1 MKVTFLGTGTSHGVP
16 MIGCNCAVCRSDNPK
31 NKRRRCSLYVQ
42 AGGKHLLFDTPP
54 DLRDQ
59 VLTFGVERVDAV
71 FITHPHADHIFG
83 FDDIRRFSDLQK
95 AHIHVHGSPETTA
108 SMRAKFDYVDRP
120 SHSFG
125 GVPRVVFTEM
135 SAPVEIGGAK
145 VTPVPV
151 MHGEEP
157 VYGFLVEADGRRL
170 AYIPDCS
177 GIPETSFHPPSTEGS
192 GVTGLLEHLD
202 VMILDGLRPGKHATH
217 FSIEECVE
225 NLQRIGA
232 KRSFLT
238 HLTHHSDHDTLQTS
252 LPAGIEVP
260 WDGLMV
266 S

>member
-1 MKVTFLGTGTSHGVP
+1 MKITFLGTGTSHGVP
-16 MIGCNCAVCRSDNPK
+16 MIGCDCEVCKSTNPK

-59 VLTFGVERVDAV
+59 VLTFGVDRVDAV

-83 FDDIRRFSDLQK
+83 FDDVRRFSDLQK
-95 AHIHVHGSPETTA
+95 GHIPVYGSPETMA
-108 SMRAKFDYVDRP
+108 SMRSKFDYVDKP

-125 GVPRVVFTEM
+125 GVPRVIFTEM
-135 SAPVEIGGAK
+135 IAPVDVGPVR

-151 MHGEEP
+151 MHGEEKI
-157 VYGFLVEADGRRL
+157 YGFMVDADGKRL

-177 GIPETSFHPPSTEGS
+177 GIPNES
-192 GVTGLLEHLD
+192 LRYLEDLD
-202 VMILDGLRPGKHATH
+202 VMILDGLRPEKHTTH
-217 FSIEECVE
+217 FSTEECVE
-225 NLQRIGA
+225 HLQQIGA

-238 HLTHHSDHDTLQTS
+238 HLTHNSDHDPLQAS
-252 LPAGIEVP
+252 LPAGMEVP
-260 WDGLMV
+260 WDGLTV

>member
-1 MKVTFLGTGTSHGVP
+1 
-16 MIGCNCAVCRSDNPK
+16 MIGCDCAVCRLDNPK

-54 DLRDQ
+54 DFRDQ
-59 VLTFGVERVDAV
+59 VLTFGVKRVDAV

-83 FDDIRRFSDLQK
+83 FDDVRRFSDLQQG
-95 AHIHVHGSPETTA
+95 HIPVCGSPETIA
-108 SMRAKFDYVDRP
+108 SMRIKFDYVDKA

-135 SAPVEIGGAK
+135 TAPVEAGRAR

-157 VYGFLVEADGRRL
+157 VYGFRVDANGKSL

-177 GIPETSFHPPSTEGS
+177 GIPDESFQS
-192 GVTGLLEHLD
+192 LESLD
-202 VMILDGLRPGKHATH
+202 VMILDGLRPSKHATH

-225 NLQRIGA
+225 HLQRIGA

-238 HLTHHSDHDTLQTS
+238 HLTHHSDHDVLQAS

-260 WDGLMV
+260 WDGLTV

>member
-1 MKVTFLGTGTSHGVP
+1 MKVTFLGTGTSHGIP
-16 MIGCNCAVCRSDNPK
+16 MIGCHCAVCRSENPK

-83 FDDIRRFSDLQK
+83 FDDVRRFSDLQK
-95 AHIHVHGSPETTA
+95 EHIPVYGSPETIA
-108 SMRAKFDYVDRP
+108 SMRTKFDYVDNP

-135 SAPVEIGGAK
+135 VAPVEIGDAR

-151 MHGEEP
+151 MHGEDP
-157 VYGFLVEADGRRL
+157 VYGFLIEAGSKRL

-177 GIPETSFHPPSTEGS
+177 GIPENSFQW
-192 GVTGLLEHLD
+192 LENLD

-225 NLQRIGA
+225 NLLRIGA

-238 HLTHHSDHDTLQTS
+238 HLTHHSDHAALQAELS
-252 LPAGIEVP
+252 AGIEVP
-260 WDGLMV
+260 WDGLIIA
-266 S
+266 

>member
-1 MKVTFLGTGTSHGVP
+1 MEFTFLGTGTSHGVP
-16 MIGCNCAVCRSDNPK
+16 MIGCHCAVCRSTHPK
-31 NKRRRCSLYVQ
+31 NKRRRCSLYVR

-83 FDDIRRFSDLQK
+83 FDDVRRFSDLQK
-95 AHIHVHGSPETTA
+95 AYLPVYGSPATIA
-108 SMRAKFDYVDRP
+108 AMRSKFDYVDKP

-125 GVPRVVFTEM
+125 GVPRVFFTEM
-135 SAPVEIGGAK
+135 TVPVEIGGVR

-151 MHGEEP
+151 THGQEDI
-157 VYGFLVEADGRRL
+157 YGFMVEADSKRL

-177 GIPETSFHPPSTEGS
+177 GISEESLKRLET
-192 GVTGLLEHLD
+192 LD
-202 VMILDGLRPGKHATH
+202 VMILDGLRPGRHATH
-217 FSIEECVE
+217 FSIEESVLH
-225 NLQRIGA
+225 LQRIKA

-238 HLTHHSDHDTLQTS
+238 HLTHHSDHDTLQVS

-260 WDGLMV
+260 WDGLTV
-266 S
+266 HVK

>member
-1 MKVTFLGTGTSHGVP
+1 MNFTFLGTGTSHGVP
-16 MIGCNCAVCRSDNPK
+16 MIGCHCAVCRSGNPK
-31 NKRRRCSLYVQ
+31 NKRRRCSLYVL
-42 AGGKHLLFDTPP
+42 AGGQHLLFDTPP

-83 FDDIRRFSDLQK
+83 FDDIRRFSDMQNE
-95 AHIHVHGSPETTA
+95 HIHVYGSPDTIA
-108 SMRAKFDYVDRP
+108 SMRTKFDYVDKP

-125 GVPRVVFTEM
+125 GVPRVIFTEM
-135 SAPVEIGGAK
+135 DAPVEVGGAR

-151 MHGEEP
+151 LHGEEP
-157 VYGFLVEADGRRL
+157 VYGFLVEADGKRL

-177 GIPETSFHPPSTEGS
+177 GIPAKSFQ
-192 GVTGLLEHLD
+192 LLKNMD

-217 FSIEECVE
+217 FSIEECIE
-225 NLQRIGA
+225 HLQRIGA

-238 HLTHHSDHDTLQTS
+238 HLTHHSDHDMLQAS

-260 WDGLMV
+260 WDGLTV

>member
-1 MKVTFLGTGTSHGVP
+1 MKVTFLGTGTSHGIP
-16 MIGCNCAVCRSDNPK
+16 MIGCNCSVCRSENPK

-42 AGGKHLLFDTPP
+42 AGGKHLLFDTAP

-83 FDDIRRFSDLQK
+83 FDDIRRFSEMQN
-95 AHIHVHGSPETTA
+95 AHINVYGSPETIA
-108 SMRAKFDYVDRP
+108 AMRTKFDYVDKL

-135 SAPVEIGGAK
+135 TAPVEIGGAR
-145 VTPVPV
+145 VTPIPV
-151 MHGEEP
+151 MHGEELI
-157 VYGFLVEADGRRL
+157 YGFRVDADGRSL

-177 GIPETSFHPPSTEGS
+177 GIPEKS
-192 GVTGLLEHLD
+192 LRALENLD
-202 VMILDGLRPGKHATH
+202 MMILDGLRHETHATH
-217 FSIEECVE
+217 FTIEQCVE
-225 NLQRIGA
+225 HLQRIGA

-238 HLTHHSDHDTLQTS
+238 HLTHHSDHDTLQAS

-260 WDGLMV
+260 WDGLTV
-266 S
+266 P

>member
-16 MIGCNCAVCRSDNPK
+16 MIGCRCAVCQSDNPR

-42 AGGKHLLFDTPP
+42 AGGKSLLFDTPP

-83 FDDIRRFSDLQK
+83 FDDVRRFSDMQRE
-95 AHIHVHGSPETTA
+95 HIHVYGSPATIA
-108 SMRAKFDYVDRP
+108 SMRVKFDYVDKP

-125 GVPRVVFTEM
+125 GVPRVIFTEM
-135 SAPVEIGGAK
+135 IKPVDVGSVR

-151 MHGEEP
+151 MHGEET
-157 VYGFLVEADGRRL
+157 VYGFMVEEDGSRL

-177 GIPETSFHPPSTEGS
+177 GIPADSFQWLEG
-192 GVTGLLEHLD
+192 LD

-225 NLQRIGA
+225 NLLRIGA

-238 HLTHHSDHDTLQTS
+238 HLTHHSDHDTLQAT
-252 LPAGIEVP
+252 LPAGIEVS
-260 WDGLMV
+260 WDGLTT
-266 S
+266 SCK

>member
-1 MKVTFLGTGTSHGVP
+1 MRITFLGTGTSHGVP
-16 MIGCNCAVCRSDNPK
+16 MIGCRCAVCRSDNPK

-83 FDDIRRFSDLQK
+83 FDDVRRFSELQEE
-95 AHIHVHGSPETTA
+95 HLPVYGSPETIA
-108 SMRAKFDYVDRP
+108 SMRTKFDYVDKP

-125 GVPRVVFTEM
+125 AVPRVVFTGM
-135 SAPVEIGGAK
+135 SAPVEAGGAR

-151 MHGEEP
+151 KHGQDD
-157 VYGFLVEADGRRL
+157 VYGFLVEADGKRL

-177 GIPETSFHPPSTEGS
+177 GIPPESFSR
-192 GVTGLLEHLD
+192 LENLD
-202 VMILDGLRPGKHATH
+202 VMILDGLRPGRHATH

-225 NLQRIGA
+225 HLQRFGA

-238 HLTHHSDHDTLQTS
+238 HLTHHSDHDTLQAA

-260 WDGLMV
+260 WDGLTIA
-266 S
+266 

>member
-1 MKVTFLGTGTSHGVP
+1 MKITFLGTGTSHGVP
-16 MIGCNCAVCRSDNPK
+16 MIGCRCAVCRSDNPK

-42 AGGKHLLFDTPP
+42 AGGKYLLFDTPP

-59 VLTFGVERVDAV
+59 VLTFGVARVDAV

-83 FDDIRRFSDLQK
+83 FDDVRRFSDLQK
-95 AHIHVHGSPETTA
+95 EHIHVYGSPATIA
-108 SMRAKFDYVDRP
+108 SMRAKFDYVDKP

-125 GVPRVVFTEM
+125 AVPRVIFTEM
-135 SAPVEIGGAK
+135 SAPVEVGGAR
-145 VTPVPV
+145 VMPVPV

-157 VYGFLVEADGRRL
+157 VHGFLIEADGKRL

-177 GIPETSFHPPSTEGS
+177 GIPEESFQW
-192 GVTGLLEHLD
+192 LENLD

-225 NLQRIGA
+225 NLQRISA

-238 HLTHHSDHDTLQTS
+238 HLTHHSDHAVLQEK

-260 WDGLMV
+260 WDGLIV
-266 S
+266 A

>member
-1 MKVTFLGTGTSHGVP
+1 MKITFLGTGTSHGVP
-16 MIGCNCAVCRSDNPK
+16 MIGCDCAVCRSDNPK

-95 AHIHVHGSPETTA
+95 AHIHVYGSPETIA
-108 SMRAKFDYVDRP
+108 SMRVKFDYVDKP

-125 GVPRVVFTEM
+125 GVPRVIFTEM
-135 SAPVEIGGAK
+135 TAPVEVGGAK

-151 MHGEEP
+151 MHGEESI
-157 VYGFLVEADGRRL
+157 YGFLVEADGKRL

-177 GIPETSFHPPSTEGS
+177 GIPDKSFE
-192 GVTGLLEHLD
+192 LLQELD

-225 NLQRIGA
+225 HLQRIGA

-238 HLTHHSDHDTLQTS
+238 HLTHNSDHDALLAI
-252 LPAGIEVP
+252 LPVGIEVP
-260 WDGLMV
+260 WDGLTV
-266 S
+266 Y

>member
-1 MKVTFLGTGTSHGVP
+1 MTLTFLGTGTSHGIP
-16 MIGCNCAVCRSDNPK
+16 MIGCDCAVCRSDNPK
-31 NKRRRCSLYVQ
+31 NRRRRCSVYIQ
-42 AGGKHLLFDTPP
+42 AGGKHLLLDTPP

-59 VLTFGVERVDAV
+59 VLTFGVKRVDAV

-83 FDDIRRFSDLQK
+83 FDDVRRFSDLQK
-95 AHIHVHGSPETTA
+95 GHIPVYGSPATMA
-108 SMRAKFDYVDRP
+108 SMRSKFDYVDRP

-125 GVPRVVFTEM
+125 AVPRVIFTEM
-135 SAPVEIGGAK
+135 TVPVDVGDVH

-151 MHGEEP
+151 KHGADDI
-157 VYGFLVEADGRRL
+157 YGFRIDADGKSI

-177 GIPETSFHPPSTEGS
+177 GIPSESFQTLK
-192 GVTGLLEHLD
+192 TLD

-217 FSIEECVE
+217 FSIEECVDH
-225 NLQRIGA
+225 LQRIGA

-238 HLTHHSDHDTLQTS
+238 HLTHHSDHDRLQAA

-260 WDGLMV
+260 WDGLTV

>member
-16 MIGCNCAVCRSDNPK
+16 MIGCHCAVCRSDNPK

-95 AHIHVHGSPETTA
+95 AHIHVYGSPETIA
-108 SMRAKFDYVDRP
+108 SMRVKFDYVDKP

-125 GVPRVVFTEM
+125 GVPRVIFTKM
-135 SAPVEIGGAK
+135 TAPVEVGGAK

-151 MHGEEP
+151 MHGAEA
-157 VYGFLVEADGRRL
+157 VYGFLVEADGKRL

-177 GIPETSFHPPSTEGS
+177 GIPDKSFE
-192 GVTGLLEHLD
+192 LLQDLD

-225 NLQRIGA
+225 HLQRIGA

-238 HLTHHSDHDTLQTS
+238 HLTHNSDHDALQAV

-260 WDGLMV
+260 WDGLTV
-266 S
+266 Y

>member
-1 MKVTFLGTGTSHGVP
+1 MKAMFLGTGTSHGVP
-16 MIGCNCAVCRSDNPK
+16 MIGCRCAVCLSDNPK
-31 NKRRRCSLYVQ
+31 NKRRRCSLYVR

-83 FDDIRRFSDLQK
+83 FDDIRRFSDMQQ
-95 AHIHVHGSPETTA
+95 AHIHVYGSPETIA
-108 SMRAKFDYVDRP
+108 AMRSKFDYVDKP

-125 GVPRVVFTEM
+125 GVPRVIFTEM
-135 SAPVEIGGAK
+135 SMSVEIGGAR
-145 VTPVPV
+145 VTPIPV
-151 MHGEEP
+151 LHGEEW
-157 VYGFLVEADGRRL
+157 VSGFRIDADGTSL

-177 GIPETSFHPPSTEGS
+177 GIPPESSRI
-192 GVTGLLEHLD
+192 LEHLD

-238 HLTHHSDHDTLQTS
+238 HLTHHSDHEILQVS

-260 WDGLMV
+260 WDGLTV

>member
-1 MKVTFLGTGTSHGVP
+1 
-16 MIGCNCAVCRSDNPK
+16 MIGCDCAVCRSDNPQ

-54 DLRDQ
+54 DFRDQ
-59 VLTFGVERVDAV
+59 VLTFGVKRVDAV

-83 FDDIRRFSDLQK
+83 FDDVRRFSDLQQG
-95 AHIHVHGSPETTA
+95 HIPVYGSPETIA
-108 SMRAKFDYVDRP
+108 SMRVKFDYVDRQ

-135 SAPVEIGGAK
+135 TAPVETGGARI
-145 VTPVPV
+145 TPVPV
-151 MHGEEP
+151 MHGEDRI
-157 VYGFLVEADGRRL
+157 YGFRIDADGKSL

-177 GIPETSFHPPSTEGS
+177 GIPDESFQT
-192 GVTGLLEHLD
+192 LELLD

-225 NLQRIGA
+225 HLRRIGA

-238 HLTHHSDHDTLQTS
+238 HLTHHSDHDVLQAS

-260 WDGLMV
+260 WDGLTV